1 MLVFYNNL
9 ADFLTLKNGCLACGR
24 FLPGEK
30 RPVTRTTN
38 SLAKNALRHGFYF
51 LVLPT
56 NQLRH
61 PVGQAMS
68 TFRLFVRRVAL
79 LPVAGLLLASSCTL
93 RETRQEGTPVVEP
106 RLNVRA
112 VEQASLGTLN
122 VLPLR
127 TPADV
132 DLPRR
137 NQLIDGYVNK
147 SLPLKMRL
155 QLNVYNP
162 NLEPTTI
169 TGLDYTVLVDNKEL
183 GAGRMSLALELPPRD
198 SVRVPFS
205 FEMNTYKLLGT
216 DALPALRNFA
226 LGFGDLHRPRVT
238 LRLHPIV
245 RNARGRLSTLIRRGT
260 LPLASRTKVVPAG
273 VEADSRGKAVKPVP
287 QAL

>member
-1 MLVFYNNL
+1 
-9 ADFLTLKNGCLACGR
+9 
-24 FLPGEK
+24 
-30 RPVTRTTN
+30 
-38 SLAKNALRHGFYF
+38 
-51 LVLPT
+51 
-56 NQLRH
+56 
-61 PVGQAMS
+61 MS
-68 TFRLFVRRVAL
+68 IFRLFIRRVAL
-79 LPVAGLLLASSCTL
+79 LLPVSGLLLASGCTL
-93 RETRQEGTPVVEP
+93 RETRQEGIPAVEP

-112 VEQASLGTLN
+112 VEQASLGTLD

-147 SLPLKMRL
+147 NLPLKMRL
-155 QLNVYNP
+155 RLNVYNP
-162 NLEPTTI
+162 NLEPIVI

-183 GAGRMSLALELPPRD
+183 GAGRMPLVLELPPRD

-205 FEMNTYKLLGT
+205 FELNTYKLLGT

-226 LGFGDLHRPRVT
+226 LGFGDLRRQRVT

-245 RNARGRLSTLIRRGT
+245 RNARGRLSTLIRRGP
-260 LPLASRTKVVPAG
+260 LPLASRAKAGPAS
-273 VEADSRGKAVKPVP
+273 VEADSGGKVAKPAP

>member
-1 MLVFYNNL
+1 
-9 ADFLTLKNGCLACGR
+9 
-24 FLPGEK
+24 
-30 RPVTRTTN
+30 
-38 SLAKNALRHGFYF
+38 
-51 LVLPT
+51 
-56 NQLRH
+56 
-61 PVGQAMS
+61 MS
-68 TFRLFVRRVAL
+68 ILRLFIRRVAL
-79 LPVAGLLLASSCTL
+79 LLPVSGLLLATSCTL
-93 RETRQEGTPVVEP
+93 RETRQEGAPAVEP

-112 VEQASLGTLN
+112 VEQASLSSLD
-122 VLPLR
+122 VLRLR

-147 SLPLKMRL
+147 NLPLKMRL

-183 GAGRMSLALELPPRD
+183 GAGRMPLALELPPRD

-205 FEMNTYKLLGT
+205 FELNTYKLLGT

-226 LGFGDLHRPRVT
+226 LGFGDLRRQRVT

-245 RNARGRLSTLIRRGT
+245 RNARGRLSTLIRRVP
-260 LPLASRTKVVPAG
+260 LPVASRAKAVPASVEANSRSKVVKPA
-273 VEADSRGKAVKPVP
+273 P